1 MFGRPIL
8 FAACLLGSLCVAPI
22 ASAVEADRDPRN
34 WPPVSRLIAD
44 RFEVA
49 GQVLTLRVHARAS
62 TYFGCGYR
70 HTRGRLMAFTLM
82 GGPLETLTG
91 YIPRDLGKVLARQLR
106 EEPWMSIT
114 VQVRFD
120 PDKVSELCPDQ
131 VEVLKWSNGWQ
142 YPPGTLSPGRP
153 DPIFQPTPEAIKAAG
168 QRAEWA
174 ALTGGRPRG
183 SPPLTEEAIL
193 GKTVE
198 LVAGARLSTAY
209 LCSFR
214 GATRTHFA
222 VRLHDGRGRF
232 VHAYIDRQIVG
243 ARALV
248 DLIGLHRDILVTAK
262 GRVTKQ
268 IPSNYCRPQLE
279 VVGWTLP
286 EVQAT
291 P

>member
-1 MFGRPIL
+1 MLTRSTV
-8 FAACLLGSLCVAPI
+8 FAALLLGSVCVAP
-22 ASAVEADRDPRN
+22 AVSAVEDDRDPRN

-49 GQVLTLRVHARAS
+49 GQVLTLRAHARPS
-62 TYFGCGYR
+62 VYFGCGYR

-91 YIPRDLGKVLARQLR
+91 YVARDLGKVLARQLR
-106 EEPWMSIT
+106 EEPWMPIT

-153 DPIFQPTPEAIKAAG
+153 DPIFQPTPDAIAAAD

-183 SPPLTEEAIL
+183 SPPLTEEALL
-193 GKTVE
+193 GKTIE

-209 LCSFR
+209 LCGFR

-222 VRLHDGRGRF
+222 LRLHDARGRF
-232 VHAYIDRQIVG
+232 VHAYIDRQVPG

-248 DLIGLHRDILVTAK
+248 DLIGLHRDILLTVS
-262 GRVTKQ
+262 GRVVKQ

-279 VVGWTLP
+279 VVGWQLADVKP
-286 EVQAT
+286 A